1 MYTHGT
7 KLYCINN
14 KTIYRSSRVA
24 ADSLSITP
32 SYLRDIVKRSSIGIV
47 CIKNVYFI
55 IVKPYMNDETYFTD
69 EVISNFMNI
78 FMKHS
83 IE

>member
-14 KTIYRSSRVA
+14 KTLYRSSRAA

-32 SYLRDIVKRSSIGIV
+32 SYLRDIVKRTASEVI
-47 CIKNVYFI
+47 CIKHVYFI
-55 IVKPYMNDETYFTD
+55 IVKPYMDNEGYFTD
-69 EVISNFMNI
+69 EVISSFMNA
-78 FMKHS
+78 FMKNS
-83 IE
+83 I